1 MNQDRSTRINARQVA
16 DLVTAGKLNEPD
28 WDIAWALYRH
38 RFLSTTQVYRLL
50 FAGGVGEATGRYRLR
65 KLYSLSIVDRLRLP
79 RERMRSEGLQ
89 PGFVYTL
96 GEGGRI
102 WVSRTLEAEGEDR
115 AVRSLKTGQAATGHP
130 LLVHDLVQNEFALRM
145 VEEARRREYTVEWL
159 GEWEATESFEWDGR
173 RRLFRPDGAL
183 DIEQGEK
190 TLFAYI
196 EMDMGKR
203 AHRRTTKKVPMYERY
218 FRSKAWQTR
227 FDKFPLVLVV
237 TSTEE
242 RRRRL
247 MQAMER
253 AQRERDLRWLHASRE
268 VLWQSLI
275 GPVWKMQD
283 REVALFRALGD
294 AQAPAHTDLTEE
306 G

>member
-1 MNQDRSTRINARQVA
+1 MSQSQSTQINARQVA
-16 DLVTAGKLNEPD
+16 NLVAAGKLNEPD

-38 RFLSTTQVYRLL
+38 RFLNTDQVHRLL
-50 FAGGVGEATGRYRLR
+50 FADKVKRPTTLYRLR
-65 KLYSLSIVDRLRLP
+65 KLHRLEIVDRLELP
-79 RERMRSEGLQ
+79 RERMLSEGL
-89 PGFVYTL
+89 VSSLIYTL

-102 WVSRTLEAEGEDR
+102 WVSRTLEAEGETR
-115 AVRSLKTGQAATGHP
+115 AIRSLKTGQAATGHP
-130 LLVHDLVQNEFALRM
+130 LLVHDLVQNEFALRL
-145 VEEARRREYTVEWL
+145 VEESRRRGYTVEWL
-159 GEWEATESFEWDGR
+159 GEWEVTESFAWEGR

-183 DIEQGEK
+183 SIEQGEK

-196 EMDMGKR
+196 EMDMGGR

-253 AQRERDLRWLHASRE
+253 AQRERALRWLYASRE

-283 REVALFRALGD
+283 REVALFRVLGD